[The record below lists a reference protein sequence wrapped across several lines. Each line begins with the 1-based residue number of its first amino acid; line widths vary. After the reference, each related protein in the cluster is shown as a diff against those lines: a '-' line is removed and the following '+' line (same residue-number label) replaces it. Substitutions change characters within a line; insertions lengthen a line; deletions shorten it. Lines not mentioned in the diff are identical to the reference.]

1 MANSHLLLL
10 LLISSLFSV
19 HHSGAATE
27 SESESLLKIQQL
39 LNYPPPLT
47 LVSSKDGRSLCSV
60 EPTPSL
66 TLSCY
71 QGNVTQLHISG
82 GGAAFPPLPRDFS
95 THSLF
100 SALASTFP
108 TLKVLSL
115 VSLRLWGPLPP
126 SLARLSSLE
135 ILNLT
140 SNYLSGAIPPHISS
154 LVNLQT
160 LILDRNNFT
169 GRLPQS
175 LASLPSLAVLS
186 LNHNL
191 LNGFLPRSLASLHTL
206 RVLSLSHN
214 FLAGEVPDLKSLTNL
229 QLLDLEANY
238 FGPRFPSLRS
248 KNKLVTLVLRNNKF
262 RLGIQTGFRGGFQL
276 QRLDI
281 SLNQFVG
288 PFSPSWLSLPS
299 INYLDIAG
307 NKFTGVL
314 SKNMSCNAELAFV
327 NLSSNLLAGDLPTC
341 LKNRGSKSSSVVVL
355 YSGNCLTNVDQKQ
368 PQHPSNLCHNEALAV
383 EIPPSGDEKRKRLHD
398 NKQVASRAVAGIVG
412 AAAIVALAFMA
423 VKWLYGKQLPVK
435 SPRTRLIRDSAST
448 VNTAK
453 LLSDAKYI
461 SETMKLGASIPAY
474 RTFSLEELKEATND
488 FDDSTLLG
496 EGRHGQMYRG
506 KLTNGTLVAIRGLKM
521 RKRQAPQV
529 YTHHLEL
536 ISKLRHSHLVSALGH
551 CLEYHSDDSGISRI
565 FLVFEFVPNG
575 TLRGCISVIHYSLPI
590 SSSSLIASVSNIFA
604 FGEIGYSR
612 LTLSLAEGPPERKLT
627 WAQRIVAA
635 IGVAKGIQFLHT
647 GIVPGV
653 KSNNLKITNVLLD
666 HDLHVKISSYN
677 LPLLAENNRGTV
689 GTTVSSPAPKASIQ
703 TRVNHE
709 CKNDVYDIGVILLE
723 IILGRPIMF
732 QNEVGVL
739 KDLLQVSLTT
749 DDTARR
755 SIVDPAV
762 HKECSDESLKTMME
776 ICVRCL
782 SDEAADRPSVE
793 DILWNLQFAAQVQDS
808 SRYDFLSSNQ
818 GSPVSSPQLQ
828 LI

>member
-47 LVSSKDGRSLCSV
+47 LVSSKDGHSLCSV

-100 SALASTFP
+100 SALSSAFP

-140 SNYLSGAIPPHISS
+140 SNYLSGAIPPHLSS

-169 GRLPQS
+169 GRLPPS
-175 LASLPSLAVLS
+175 LVSLPSLAVLS

-341 LKNRGSKSSSVVVL
+341 LKNRGSKSSSIVVL

-368 PQHPSNLCHNEALAV
+368 QQHPSNLCHNEALAV
-383 EIPPSGDEKRKRLHD
+383 EIPPSGDEKRKRLHV

-496 EGRHGQMYRG
+496 EGKHGQMYRG

-529 YTHHLEL
+529 YTHRLEL

-551 CLEYHSDDSGISRI
+551 CLEYHPDDSGISRI

-575 TLRGCISVIHYSLPI
+575 TLRGCIS
-590 SSSSLIASVSNIFA
+590 
-604 FGEIGYSR
+604 
-612 LTLSLAEGPPERKLT
+612 EGPPERKLT

-689 GTTVSSPAPKASIQ
+689 GATVSSPAPKGSIQ
-703 TRVNHE
+703 TR
-709 CKNDVYDIGVILLE
+709 Y
-723 IILGRPIMF
+723 
-732 QNEVGVL
+732 
-739 KDLLQVSLTT
+739 
-749 DDTARR
+749 
-755 SIVDPAV
+755 
-762 HKECSDESLKTMME
+762 
-776 ICVRCL
+776 
-782 SDEAADRPSVE
+782 
-793 DILWNLQFAAQVQDS
+793 
-808 SRYDFLSSNQ
+808 
-818 GSPVSSPQLQ
+818 
-828 LI
+828 

>member
-1 MANSHLLLL
+1 
-10 LLISSLFSV
+10 
-19 HHSGAATE
+19 
-27 SESESLLKIQQL
+27 
-39 LNYPPPLT
+39 
-47 LVSSKDGRSLCSV
+47 
-60 EPTPSL
+60 
-66 TLSCY
+66 
-71 QGNVTQLHISG
+71 
-82 GGAAFPPLPRDFS
+82 
-95 THSLF
+95 
-100 SALASTFP
+100 
-108 TLKVLSL
+108 
-115 VSLRLWGPLPP
+115 
-126 SLARLSSLE
+126 
-135 ILNLT
+135 
-140 SNYLSGAIPPHISS
+140 
-154 LVNLQT
+154 
-160 LILDRNNFT
+160 
-169 GRLPQS
+169 
-175 LASLPSLAVLS
+175 
-186 LNHNL
+186 
-191 LNGFLPRSLASLHTL
+191 
-206 RVLSLSHN
+206 
-214 FLAGEVPDLKSLTNL
+214 
-229 QLLDLEANY
+229 
-238 FGPRFPSLRS
+238 
-248 KNKLVTLVLRNNKF
+248 
-262 RLGIQTGFRGGFQL
+262 
-276 QRLDI
+276 
-281 SLNQFVG
+281 
-288 PFSPSWLSLPS
+288 
-299 INYLDIAG
+299 
-307 NKFTGVL
+307 
-314 SKNMSCNAELAFV
+314 MSCNAELAFV

-341 LKNRGSKSSSVVVL
+341 LKNRGSKSSSAVVL

-496 EGRHGQMYRG
+496 EGKHGQMYRG

-551 CLEYHSDDSGISRI
+551 CLEYHPDDSGISRI

-575 TLRGCISVIHYSLPI
+575 TLRGCIS
-590 SSSSLIASVSNIFA
+590 
-604 FGEIGYSR
+604 
-612 LTLSLAEGPPERKLT
+612 EGPPERKLT

-689 GTTVSSPAPKASIQ
+689 GTTVSSPAPKTSIQ

-808 SRYDFLSSNQ
+808 ARYDFLSSNQ

>member
-47 LVSSKDGRSLCSV
+47 LVSSKDGHSLCSV

-82 GGAAFPPLPRDFS
+82 GEAAFPPLPRDFS

-100 SALASTFP
+100 SALASAFP

-140 SNYLSGAIPPHISS
+140 SNYLSGAIPPHLSS

-169 GRLPQS
+169 GRLPPS

-248 KNKLVTLVLRNNKF
+248 KNKLVTLVLRNNRF

-341 LKNRGSKSSSVVVL
+341 LKNRGSKSSSAVVL

-496 EGRHGQMYRG
+496 EGKHGQMYRG

-551 CLEYHSDDSGISRI
+551 CLEYHPDDSGISRI

-575 TLRGCISVIHYSLPI
+575 TLRGCIS
-590 SSSSLIASVSNIFA
+590 
-604 FGEIGYSR
+604 
-612 LTLSLAEGPPERKLT
+612 EGPPERKLT

-689 GTTVSSPAPKASIQ
+689 GTTVSSPAPKTSIQ

-808 SRYDFLSSNQ
+808 ARYDFLSSNQ

>member
-10 LLISSLFSV
+10 LLLLTFSLLSV
-19 HHSGAATE
+19 HHSAATQ

-39 LNYPPPLT
+39 LNHPPPLARFNST
-47 LVSSKDGRSLCSV
+47 DTHSLCSI

-66 TLSCY
+66 TLYCY

-82 GGAAFPPLPRDFS
+82 GGAGAAFPPLPLDFS
-95 THSLF
+95 TNSLF
-100 SALASTFP
+100 SALAAAFP

-115 VSLRLWGPLPP
+115 VSLQLWGPLPP
-126 SLARLSSLE
+126 SIARLSSLE
-135 ILNLT
+135 ILNLN

-169 GRLPQS
+169 GRLPAS
-175 LASLPSLAVLS
+175 LGSLPSLAVLS

-191 LNGFLPRSLASLHTL
+191 LNGPLPSSLASLQTL

-214 FLAGEVPDLKSLTNL
+214 FMSGQVPDLTALTNM
-229 QLLDLEANY
+229 QLLDLEANS
-238 FGPRFPSLRS
+238 FGPHFPSLPYN
-248 KNKLVTLVLRNNKF
+248 NKLVTLVLRNNTF
-262 RLGIQTGFRGGFQL
+262 RVGIQTGFQGGFQL
-276 QRLDI
+276 QKLDI
-281 SLNQFVG
+281 SLNEFVG

-314 SKNMSCNAELAFV
+314 SKNISCNAELAFV
-327 NLSSNLLAGDLPTC
+327 NLSSNLLGGNLPTC
-341 LKNRGSKSSSVVVL
+341 LKNRGSKNNSAVVL
-355 YSGNCLTNVDQKQ
+355 YSGNCLTNVDQQ
-368 PQHPSNLCHNEALAV
+368 QRSNLCHNEALAV
-383 EIPPSGDEKRKRLHD
+383 ELPPSGDRKIKRRHD
-398 NKQVASRAVAGIVG
+398 NKQIVASSAVGGIVG
-412 AAAIVALAFMA
+412 AAAVVLLAFMA
-423 VKWLYGKQLPVK
+423 VKRLLHGEQPVK

-461 SETMKLGASIPAY
+461 SETMKLGASLPAY
-474 RTFSLEELKEATND
+474 RTFALEELKEATND

-496 EGRHGQMYRG
+496 EGAHGQRQMYRG
-506 KLTNGTLVAIRGLKM
+506 KLPDGTLVAIKGLKM
-521 RKRQAPQV
+521 RKRQATHV
-529 YTHHLEL
+529 YTHLLEL
-536 ISKLRHSHLVSALGH
+536 VSKLRHSHLVSALGH
-551 CLEYHSDDSGISRI
+551 CLEYNPDDSGVSRI

-575 TLRGCISVIHYSLPI
+575 TLRGFIS
-590 SSSSLIASVSNIFA
+590 
-604 FGEIGYSR
+604 
-612 LTLSLAEGPPERKLT
+612 EGPPERKFT

-635 IGVAKGIQFLHT
+635 IGVAKGVQFLHT

-689 GTTVSSPAPKASIQ
+689 GTAVSSPAPKGSIH

-723 IILGRPIMF
+723 MILGRPIMF
-732 QNEVGVL
+732 PNEVGVL
-739 KDLLQVSLTT
+739 KDLVRVSLTI

-755 SIVDPAV
+755 SIVDAAV
-762 HKECSDESLKTMME
+762 HKECSDKSLKTMME

-782 SDEAADRPSVE
+782 TNDAADRPSVE
-793 DILWNLQFAAQVQDS
+793 DILWNLQFAAQVQESAREDCRS
-808 SRYDFLSSNQ
+808 SSQ
-818 GSPVSSPQLQ
+818 GSPVSSP
-828 LI
+828 

>member
-39 LNYPPPLT
+39 LNYPPPLN
-47 LVSSKDGRSLCSV
+47 LVSSKDGHSLCSI

-100 SALASTFP
+100 SALASAFP

-126 SLARLSSLE
+126 SIAGLSSLE

-169 GRLPQS
+169 GRLPPS
-175 LASLPSLAVLS
+175 LASLRSLAVLS

-191 LNGFLPRSLASLHTL
+191 LNGFLPRSLASLQTL

-229 QLLDLEANY
+229 QFLDLEANY

-368 PQHPSNLCHNEALAV
+368 QQHPSTLCHHEALAV
-383 EIPPSGDEKRKRLHD
+383 EIPPPGDERRKRLHD
-398 NKQVASRAVAGIVG
+398 IKQVVASKALAGIVG

-423 VKWLYGKQLPVK
+423 VKWLYGEQLPVK

-461 SETMKLGASIPAY
+461 SETMKLGASVPAY

-496 EGRHGQMYRG
+496 EGKHGQMYRG

-551 CLEYHSDDSGISRI
+551 CLEYHPDDSGVGRI

-575 TLRGCISVIHYSLPI
+575 TLRGCIS
-590 SSSSLIASVSNIFA
+590 
-604 FGEIGYSR
+604 
-612 LTLSLAEGPPERKLT
+612 EGPPGRKLT

-689 GTTVSSPAPKASIQ
+689 GTTVSSPAPKGSIQ

-739 KDLLQVSLTT
+739 KDLLQVSLNT

-782 SDEAADRPSVE
+782 SDEVADRPSVE

-808 SRYDFLSSNQ
+808 AKDELFE
-818 GSPVSSPQLQ
+818 
-828 LI
+828 

>member
-47 LVSSKDGRSLCSV
+47 LVSSKDGHSLCSV

-100 SALASTFP
+100 SALASAFP

-169 GRLPQS
+169 GRLPPS

-383 EIPPSGDEKRKRLHD
+383 EIPPSGDEKRKSLHD

-496 EGRHGQMYRG
+496 EGKHGQMYRG
-506 KLTNGTLVAIRGLKM
+506 MLTNGTLVAIRGLKM

-551 CLEYHSDDSGISRI
+551 CLEYHPDDSGISRI

-575 TLRGCISVIHYSLPI
+575 TLRGCIS
-590 SSSSLIASVSNIFA
+590 
-604 FGEIGYSR
+604 
-612 LTLSLAEGPPERKLT
+612 EGPPERKLT

-689 GTTVSSPAPKASIQ
+689 GTTVSSPAPKGSIQ

-732 QNEVGVL
+732 QNEVRVL

-808 SRYDFLSSNQ
+808 ARYDFLSSNQ

>member
-47 LVSSKDGRSLCSV
+47 LVSSKDGHSLCSV

-100 SALASTFP
+100 SALSSAFP

-140 SNYLSGAIPPHISS
+140 SNYLSGAIPPHLSS

-169 GRLPQS
+169 GRLPPS
-175 LASLPSLAVLS
+175 LVSLPSLAVLS

-341 LKNRGSKSSSVVVL
+341 LKNRGSKSSSIVVL

-368 PQHPSNLCHNEALAV
+368 QQHPSNLCHNEALAV
-383 EIPPSGDEKRKRLHD
+383 EIPPSGDEKRKRLHV

-496 EGRHGQMYRG
+496 EGKHGQMYRG

-529 YTHHLEL
+529 YTHRLEL

-551 CLEYHSDDSGISRI
+551 CLEYHPDDSGISRI

-575 TLRGCISVIHYSLPI
+575 TLRGCIS
-590 SSSSLIASVSNIFA
+590 
-604 FGEIGYSR
+604 
-612 LTLSLAEGPPERKLT
+612 GPPERKLT

-689 GTTVSSPAPKASIQ
+689 GATVSSPAPKGSIQ

-762 HKECSDESLKTMME
+762 QKECSDESLKTMME

-808 SRYDFLSSNQ
+808 ARYDFLSSNQ